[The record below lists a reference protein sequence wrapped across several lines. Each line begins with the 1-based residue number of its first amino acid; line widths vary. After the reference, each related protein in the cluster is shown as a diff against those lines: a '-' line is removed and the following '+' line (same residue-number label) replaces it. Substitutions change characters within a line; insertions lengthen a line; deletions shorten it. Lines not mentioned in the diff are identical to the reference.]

1 MNEVSVSHLES
12 LREDHPITNLWES
25 TLQAIRTRVTEQS
38 FKTWL
43 EPVRLVAVKD
53 GFIELLVPHKFFE
66 DWINENYMIMIKEE
80 LFKNSKQSYEIPFRV
95 QEQGAKQPLKFNATQ
110 AVHAPKRDIASLQQ

>member
-12 LREDHPITNLWES
+12 LREDHPMTNLWES

-80 LFKNSKQSYEIPFRV
+80 LFKNSKQSYEILFHI
-95 QEQGAKQPLKFNATQ
+95 QEEGDRKSTRLNSS
-110 AVHAPKRDIASLQQ
+110 H